1 MLVAAF
7 LPSIASA
14 QWTLDGE
21 AARIYDSNVSRA
33 QLESDGIR
41 DRAWTARAA
50 LGRPFTLGD
59 WDAAVRGEVRGAR
72 QDQFSGLNRAAL
84 GVGASARRKLGIG
97 LTAPWIALDAAAFG
111 DDYEQQLRDG
121 AHGSA
126 AISVGKRFDE
136 RLQAALVA
144 TYDWR
149 SQRKDLPVTPLSGR
163 PFALQGRSLGARG
176 SYAIAERF
184 LLFGSAGV
192 RRGDVVSSTR
202 RNPEIF
208 RESAAIANDPALG
221 PDFIAYRL
229 SGARTTSF
237 ALGLSWS
244 LERRWSIAGEVA
256 RDETAA
262 RGGLDYAGNLYS
274 ISLLYRD

>member
-1 MLVAAF
+1 MVLAAF

-21 AARIYDSNVSRA
+21 AARVYDTNVSRA
-33 QLESDGIR
+33 QLESDTIR

-50 LGRPFTLGD
+50 LGRPFALGD

-72 QDQFSGLNRAAL
+72 QDQYSGLNRAAL

-111 DDYEQQLRDG
+111 DDYEEQLRDG

-126 AISVGKRFDE
+126 ALSVGKRFDE
-136 RLQAALVA
+136 RLEAALVA
-144 TYDWR
+144 AYDRR
-149 SQRKDLPVTPLSGR
+149 SQRKDLAVTPLSGR
-163 PFALQGRSLGARG
+163 PFALQGRSVGLRA

-221 PDFIAYRL
+221 PDFVAYRL

-237 ALGLSWS
+237 ALGLSWT
-244 LERRWSIAGEVA
+244 LRRHWSIAGEAA

-274 ISLLYRD
+274 ISVLYRD